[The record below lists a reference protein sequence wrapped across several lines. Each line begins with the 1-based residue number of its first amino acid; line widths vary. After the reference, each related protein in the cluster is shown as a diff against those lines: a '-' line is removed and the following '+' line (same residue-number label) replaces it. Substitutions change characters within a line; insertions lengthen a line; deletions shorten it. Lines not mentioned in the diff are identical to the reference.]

1 MEQTQEKVEGN
12 HVLQTPLW
20 IVIIRGFQFLISLII
35 VGLCGRLMHDATLD
49 EEALS
54 LAIAIISWIVIAYV
68 VFTEKIPSLQSAYHI
83 IAVLSL
89 DALLMVLWLAAW
101 AATAARRAKYVV
113 PVNAYGCVDD
123 GSLTDSKTCNIFKRD
138 GENVILFKSG
148 LAMLAA
154 VAGLGA
160 LVWILFIVTFVW
172 TLVMFLR
179 GRKEGRFAVNLAASP
194 SPNNN
199 YQMETKVNEGQPMV
213 QPVQPQGVPQQ
224 QYQQQPTQ
232 GQFVPQQQQQQY
244 PPQGTPS
251 PYQPAQSPYQQQ
263 GASPPPAAPYSPQDQ
278 QYQGQQNYGQYPPQQ
293 YQQPPQPQ
301 GSELDGQTNYSTP
314 PPASMSPPP
323 QHYGSELDGQTNY
336 AQPPPASMSPP
347 PQPQPY
353 PPQAYPQQ

>member
-1 MEQTQEKVEGN
+1 MEQTHEKVESN

-54 LAIAIISWIVIAYV
+54 LAIAIIAWIVIAYAL
-68 VFTEKIPSLQSAYHI
+68 FTEKIPSLQNAYHI

-89 DALLMVLWLAAW
+89 DALMM
-101 AATAARRAKYVV
+101 
-113 PVNAYGCVDD
+113 
-123 GSLTDSKTCNIFKRD
+123 RD

-179 GRKEGRFAVNLAASP
+179 GRKEGRFAVNLAASSSP
-194 SPNNN
+194 SNN

-224 QYQQQPTQ
+224 QYQQQPVQ
-232 GQFVPQQQQQQY
+232 GQFAPQQQQQY

-263 GASPPPAAPYSPQDQ
+263 GAYPPPAAPYSPQDQ
-278 QYQGQQNYGQYPPQQ
+278 QYQGQQNFGQYPPQQ
-293 YQQPPQPQ
+293 YQQPQHQ

-314 PPASMSPPP
+314 PPAAVSPPP

-336 AQPPPASMSPP
+336 AHPPASMSPP